1 MNIFIF
7 MVGGISH
14 AEIAALRRIQH
25 PKLDKLYIGS
35 TSIVSPH
42 DFLE

>member
-1 MNIFIF
+1 MSILLY

-35 TSIVSPH
+35 TSIVTPH
-42 DFLE
+42 EFLE